1 MTEAGPADLDV
12 VVVNYNAGEYL
23 TRCLGSVLA
32 SGGDLAVTA
41 VVVDNASRD
50 GSARAAAER
59 FPRLRLIENR
69 DNRGLSVALN
79 QGIRATSSPHVLLL
93 NPDTEITGGSLERL
107 LKVARDHPRAG
118 AVGPLIRNPD
128 GSVYPSGRR
137 FPTLG
142 QAVGHALV
150 GPLWP
155 GNPFSRAYRMDDW
168 DRSTERS
175 VDWVS
180 LASML
185 VRRAAFDDV
194 GLFDEGFFLY
204 AEELDFCTRLAN
216 AGWSVLFTPE
226 LEVTHEGGVS
236 TGRSFRM
243 TLEHS
248 RGIYRYYAKHRSTGW
263 RKALLP
269 AAWLVLRLRA
279 VLASLRGRQ

>member
-1 MTEAGPADLDV
+1 MTDPRPADLDV

-23 TRCLGSVLA
+23 VRCLGSVFA
-32 SGGDLAVTA
+32 SAGDVSVAV
-41 VVVDNASRD
+41 VVVDNASSD
-50 GSARAAAER
+50 GSARAAAGR
-59 FPRLRLIENR
+59 FPDLRVIQNR
-69 DNRGLSVALN
+69 ENRGLSAALN
-79 QGIRATSSPHVLLL
+79 QGIRATAAPYVLLL
-93 NPDTEITGGSLERL
+93 NPDAEITGGSLERL

-137 FPTLG
+137 FPAVG
-142 QAVGHALV
+142 QAVGHALI

-168 DRSTERS
+168 DRTAERE

-180 LASML
+180 LACML
-185 VRRAAFDDV
+185 VPRAAFEDV

-204 AEELDFCTRLAN
+204 AEELDFCTRLADR
-216 AGWSVLFTPE
+216 GWSVLFTPE

-236 TGRSFRM
+236 TGRSWRM
-243 TLEHS
+243 SREHS
-248 RGIYRYYAKHRSTGW
+248 RGIYRYYAKHRSPGW

-269 AAWLVLRLRA
+269 AAWLILRLRA
-279 VLASLRGRQ
+279 VLATLRGRQ

>member
-1 MTEAGPADLDV
+1 MSDVRPAELDV
-12 VVVNYNAGEYL
+12 IVVNYNAGEYL
-23 TRCLGSVLA
+23 VRCLESVFA
-32 SGGDLAVTA
+32 SAGDLSVAA
-41 VVVDNASRD
+41 VVVDNASDD

-59 FPRLRLIENR
+59 FPELRVIENP

-79 QGIRATSSPHVLLL
+79 QGIQATASPHVLLL
-93 NPDTEITGGSLERL
+93 NPDAEITGGSLERL
-107 LKVARDHPRAG
+107 LKVARDHARVG

-128 GSVYPSGRR
+128 GSVYPSGRT
-137 FPTLG
+137 FPTVG
-142 QAVGHALV
+142 QAVGHALI

-155 GNPFSRAYRMDDW
+155 RNRFSRAYRIDDW
-168 DRSTERS
+168 DRTTDRE

-180 LASML
+180 LACML
-185 VRRAAFDDV
+185 VPRAAFEDI

-216 AGWSVLFTPE
+216 RGWSVLFTPE

-236 TGRSFRM
+236 TGRSWRM

-248 RGIYRYYAKHRSTGW
+248 RGIYRYYAKHRSPGW

-269 AAWLVLRLRA
+269 AAWLILRLRA